1 MANSNQRN
9 VALAAAAVEA
19 INSDPVLKNEM
30 NHLVREIIAHQR
42 MIMRV
47 GSPADKTALV
57 KAVLPQMLSAMNTV
71 AETEREAEERLAYD
85 RLRAE
90 LRGEDT
96 PGHESAIH
104 AA

>member
-19 INSDPVLKNEM
+19 INSDQTLKNEM
-30 NHLVREIIAHQR
+30 NLLVLEIIAHQR
-42 MIMRV
+42 MIMKV
-47 GSPADKTALV
+47 GSPQDKTALV

-71 AETEREAEERLAYD
+71 AETERAAEQRAAYD

-90 LRGEDT
+90 LRGDVPEQD
-96 PGHESAIH
+96 AQVARI
-104 AA
+104 A

>member
-1 MANSNQRN
+1 MPNSNQRN
-9 VALAAAAVEA
+9 QILAAAAVEA
-19 INSDPVLKNEM
+19 INSDTNLKNEM
-30 NHLVREIIAHQR
+30 NQLVLEIIAHQR
-42 MIMRV
+42 MVMRV

-85 RLRAE
+85 RMRAE
-90 LRGEDT
+90 LRGEA
-96 PGHESAIH
+96 PQQAESRIH